1 LIVLDAS
8 LMIEWLVGRAG
19 PPVAQE
25 AYEALP
31 ELLVWVPSH
40 WPLEVSNALRSD
52 IRSGKLTV
60 HDFHAIMDR
69 FDLFDIKVERP
80 IELDEI
86 GPLAEFA
93 VTHRLTAYD
102 AGYVQ
107 LALRRK
113 AILAT
118 LDDAMRAAAQR
129 LDIPLLP
136 A

>member
-69 FDLFDIKVERP
+69 FDLFDIKIERP

-102 AGYVQ
+102 AAYVQ